1 MKKTLRFLGAMA
13 LGLLMAPVFTS
24 CGDDEPG
31 DGAGNVQTPVYDGT
45 RISSINNVPVRY
57 DQQGRAVS
65 FGSEFS
71 IDYST
76 GRIYFDDADEEE
88 ENVTVSFT
96 DKGYISSMKS
106 SWNDEAPYDDVR
118 YKGNASVQFS
128 YNKDGHIVKITE
140 TSKETSTWPYIG
152 ESSTFEGNVTISMT
166 WKDGNLVKV
175 VVDEIEIEDGE
186 KDHDRYVCDIDYG
199 TQMNVFRQFPM
210 SLADA
215 FTEDTSWHLLAS
227 LGFLGIGPNRIP
239 ESMEETY
246 DDGCSGPQTFSI
258 TLNDNG
264 TISSECVEYRVYYY
278 GYSAVTKGIGASKI
292 SSKKPMRARDLFLY
306 KSRRNNK

>member
-13 LGLLMAPVFTS
+13 LGLLMAPVLTS

-31 DGAGNVQTPVYDGT
+31 EGAGNVQTPVYDGT

-88 ENVTVSFT
+88 GNVTVSFT
-96 DKGYISSMKS
+96 DKGYISSIKS
-106 SWNDEAPYDDVR
+106 SWDYEDSYDGER
-118 YKGNASVQFS
+118 YKGNATVQFS
-128 YNKDGHIVKITE
+128 YDKDGHIVKLTE
-140 TSKETSTWPYIG
+140 TGKETGTGEG
-152 ESSTFEGNVTISMT
+152 ESSSYESNITISMT

-175 VVDEIEIEDGE
+175 VQDETEIEDGE
-186 KDHDRYVCDIDYG
+186 KDQDRYVYDIDYG
-199 TQMNVFRQFPM
+199 TQMNIFKQFPM
-210 SLADA
+210 SLANA
-215 FTEDTSWHLLAS
+215 LSEDTSWHILAS

-239 ESMEETY
+239 ESMEEND
-246 DDGCSGPQTFSI
+246 DDGDSYSYTFSI
-258 TLNDNG
+258 SLNDNG
-264 TISSECVEYRVYYY
+264 TINSEYVEHTIYYY
-278 GYSAVTKGIGASKI
+278 GYSAVTKGMSASRI
-292 SSKKPMRARDLFLY
+292 SSKKTMRARDLFLF

>member
-45 RISSINNVPVRY
+45 RISSLNNVPVRY

-96 DKGYISSMKS
+96 DKGYISSIKS
-106 SWNDEAPYDDVR
+106 SWDYEDKYEDAR

-128 YNKDGHIVKITE
+128 YDKDGHIVKMTE
-140 TSKETSTWPYIG
+140 SSRETYISTEDR
-152 ESSTFEGNVTISMT
+152 ESSTFEGNVTMSMA

-175 VVDEIEIEDGE
+175 VADESEIEDGE
-186 KDHDRYVCDIDYG
+186 KDHDRYVYDIDYG
-199 TQMNVFRQFPM
+199 TQMNVFKQFPM
-210 SLADA
+210 SLAYA
-215 FTEDTSWHLLAS
+215 FSEDTSWRILAS

-239 ESMEETY
+239 ESMEETD
-246 DDGCSGPQTFSI
+246 DDGYSDSDNFSI

-264 TISSECVEYRVYYY
+264 TIKSEYVEHMVYYY
-278 GYSAVTKGIGASKI
+278 GYSAVTKGMSANKI
-292 SSKKPMRARDLFLY
+292 SSGKPMRARDLLLF
-306 KSRRNNK
+306 KSRRNSK

>member
-31 DGAGNVQTPVYDGT
+31 EGAGSVQTPVYDGT

-76 GRIYFDDADEEE
+76 GRIYFDDADDEE

-96 DKGYISSMKS
+96 DKGYISSIKS
-106 SWNDEAPYDDVR
+106 SWDYEDSYDGER
-118 YKGNASVQFS
+118 YKWNTAVQFS
-128 YNKDGHIVKITE
+128 YDKDGHIVKLTE
-140 TSKETSTWPYIG
+140 TGKETETGEG
-152 ESSTFEGNVTISMT
+152 ESSSYESNIAISMT

-175 VVDEIEIEDGE
+175 VQDDTEIEDGM
-186 KDHDRYVCDIDYG
+186 KYQDRYVYDIDYG
-199 TQMNVFRQFPM
+199 TEMNIFKQFPM
-210 SLADA
+210 SLANA
-215 FTEDTSWHLLAS
+215 LSEDTSWHILAS

-239 ESMEETY
+239 ESMEEND
-246 DDGCSGPQTFSI
+246 DDGDSYSYTFSI
-258 TLNDNG
+258 SLNDNG
-264 TISSECVEYRVYYY
+264 TIKSEYVDYTTYYY
-278 GYSAVTKGIGASKI
+278 GYSAVTKGMTASKI
-292 SSKKPMRARDLFLY
+292 SSRKPMRARDLFLC

>member
-96 DKGYISSMKS
+96 DKGFISSIKS
-106 SWNDEAPYDDVR
+106 SWDYEDKYEDAR

-128 YNKDGHIVKITE
+128 YDKDGHIVKLTE
-140 TSKETSTWPYIG
+140 SSRETYISTEDR
-152 ESSTFEGNVTISMT
+152 ESSTFEGNVTMSIT
-166 WKDGNLVKV
+166 WKDGNLVRV
-175 VVDEIEIEDGE
+175 VADESEIEDGE
-186 KDHDRYVCDIDYG
+186 KEHDRYVYDIDYG
-199 TQMNVFRQFPM
+199 TQMNIFKQFPM
-210 SLADA
+210 SLANA
-215 FTEDTSWHLLAS
+215 LSEDTSWHILAS
-227 LGFLGIGPNRIP
+227 LGFMGIGPNRIP
-239 ESMEETY
+239 ESMEEND
-246 DDGCSGPQTFSI
+246 DDGDSYSYTFSI
-258 TLNDNG
+258 SLNDNG
-264 TISSECVEYRVYYY
+264 TIKSEYADYTTYYY
-278 GYSAVTKGIGASKI
+278 GYSAVTKGMSASKI
-292 SSKKPMRARDLFLY
+292 SSKKPMRARDLLLF